1 MRKLAIFTGSFS
13 LGIFLSQYLLSAVWL
28 LPCAVGAFLFSC
40 GRLVVPGD
48 WGRRLL
54 LAGVGISLAFG
65 WNWLYMRQVQRPMEA
80 LADTEHVLTMT
91 LCDYAVPTDYGAK
104 ATVRAEGLPGKLAYY
119 GGAELL
125 ELRPG
130 QSVRALV
137 RLGSAA
143 RIRDD
148 DITTFTSKG
157 VFLLAYQRETLEIG
171 EEAAPF
177 GWPVRLGHAMQEK
190 IGELYRG
197 DTAGFQRQDS
207 FISWRSQACTAAFF

>member
-13 LGIFLSQYLLSAVWL
+13 LGDFSVPISAEHCMAAAMRGGSFSVLLRQARGSRGLGPAAV
-28 LPCAVGAFLFSC
+28 AG
-40 GRLVVPGD
+40 GG
-48 WGRRLL
+48 GH
-54 LAGVGISLAFG
+54 LALAFG
-65 WNWLYMRQVQRPMEA
+65 WNWLYMREQRPMEA

-130 QSVRALV
+130 QSVRALGAP
-137 RLGSAA
+137 GSAA

-190 IGELYRG
+190 IGEPG
-197 DTAGFQRQDS
+197 EAP
-207 FISWRSQACTAAFF
+207 AFSPRF